1 MIEASPGYRLAQAMQ
16 IVCAA
21 VPYEILDT
29 ARDLTTREAAF
40 T

>member
-21 VPYEILDT
+21 GPCEILDT